1 MKGTLFSADF
11 VKDSTGNLR
20 LLELNTDT
28 AFTNG
33 ALYHVDFAEFINL
46 ISDNNINEVY
56 VIHKEFHKNFVQS
69 LSQSLSDSG
78 VIDSFL
84 EIEEGNDIIYP
95 TAIEDSSTK
104 FILRCAYDESAIFDS
119 TYCKQKEEVLKLFY
133 DNDDTGSIAQFF
145 VSSSNLNID
154 TLQRDTNSSTIPD
167 VGVKNLSSIHES
179 IKFYKIGGTGSVGD
193 NFNQFIESNYQDS
206 LIVNYYD
213 NSSETRHKGIRS
225 FNIIYG
231 SNLDILN
238 LANVEVE
245 AIFDK
250 PINIDYDLNTVSNL
264 IHEKHYYEF
273 TSNFPQ
279 LVQSD
284 GGIFEEEYITDA
296 NNQPALVSNIV
307 IGNSYKSIF
316 VSGSPDTDN
325 VSIFTAWSHEGSEL
339 PVGSYLTS
347 SILIN
352 SVKFPLKRGLI
363 SNITTEESASFR
375 AAGNQHILVYDSSS
389 NELRYKTIYRINE
402 ETDYLLKSDDGITKV
417 ISNDVEILEDT
428 HYSYIL
434 DFEDVDTFM
443 LHNSGL
449 SIKVVAHN
457 ACFPAGTKIQ
467 LVNGD
472 VKNIEDIEEGDSLVS
487 FDTHNKKFTTGRV
500 GQLNKSTQSGLV
512 HIKTEFGEELKS
524 TLGHTIYSQ
533 NGWVT
538 ADKLVVGDSL
548 INSNGD
554 VSKIVDIGIISG
566 EFEVYH
572 ILNVGNDH
580 TYFANG
586 ILVHNRSITTAPPP
600 PQPPPP
606 PPPGYVCFIA
616 GTKVTMENGSEK
628 NIEDVVIGDVV
639 LSYNEDGRCIEPKKV
654 IKLESPIHDDLVE
667 YTLSNGTTIT
677 STFDHPYYVN
687 GLQLASYKPN
697 WTNSRYDLPSNVI
710 EIKVGDLLNLVN
722 NEVVEIVSIKELDR
736 VDTQTYIFSVD
747 DNRNFYANGILVHNK

>member
-11 VKDSTGNLR
+11 VKDSSGNLR

-33 ALYHVDFAEFINL
+33 ALNHVDFTEFVNL
-46 ISDNNINEVY
+46 ISDNNINEVH
-56 VIHKEFHKNFVQS
+56 VIHKEFHKNFVQA
-69 LSQSLSDSG
+69 LSQSLSDNG
-78 VIDSFL
+78 IVDSFL
-84 EIEEGNDIIYP
+84 QIEEGNDIIYP
-95 TAIEDSSTK
+95 TTIEDSSTK

-119 TYCKQKEEVLKLFY
+119 VYCKQKEEVLKLFY
-133 DNDDTGSIAQFF
+133 DNNDTGSIAEFF
-145 VSSSNLNID
+145 VSSSDLTID
-154 TLQRDTNSSTIPD
+154 ALHRESNSPTIPD
-167 VGVKNLSSIHES
+167 VGVKNLLNIHES
-179 IKFYKIGGTGSVGD
+179 IKFYKIGGTGSVED
-193 NFNQFIESNYQDS
+193 NFNQFIESNHQDS

-225 FNIIYG
+225 FNLIYG

-250 PINIDYDLNTVSNL
+250 PLNIDYDLNTVSNL
-264 IHEKHYYEF
+264 IHEKHYYEL
-273 TSNFPQ
+273 TSNYPQ

-284 GGIFEEEYITDA
+284 GGIFEEEYITDI
-296 NNQPALVSNIV
+296 NNEPVLISDIAL
-307 IGNSYKSIF
+307 GNSYKSIF

-325 VSIFTAWSHEGSEL
+325 VSIFTAWSHEGNEL
-339 PVGSYLTS
+339 PIGSYSTS

-352 SVKFPLKRGLI
+352 TVKFPLKRGLI
-363 SNITTEESASFR
+363 SSITTAESASFR
-375 AAGNQHILVYDSSS
+375 AVGNQHILVYDSSS
-389 NELRYKTIYRINE
+389 NELRYKTIFGINE
-402 ETDYLLKSDDGITKV
+402 ETDYLLKENDGITKV

-428 HYSYIL
+428 HYTYIL
-434 DFEDVDTFM
+434 DFEDVDTFV

-472 VKNIEDIEEGDSLVS
+472 VKNIEDIEEGDTLVS

-500 GQLNKSTQSGLV
+500 GKLNKSTQSGLV
-512 HIKTEFGEELKS
+512 YIKTEFGEELKS

-548 INSNGD
+548 INSNGN
-554 VSKIVDIGIISG
+554 VSKIVDIEIISG

-580 TYFANG
+580 TYFAND
-586 ILVHNRSITTAPPP
+586 ILVHNKSIGNPPP
-600 PQPPPP
+600 PPPP
-606 PPPGYVCFIA
+606 PPPGLYCFIA
-616 GTKVTMENGSEK
+616 GTQVSMADGTEK
-628 NIEDVVIGDVV
+628 NIEDVVIGDDV
-639 LSYNEDGRCIEPKKV
+639 LSYNEEKGIVESKKV
-654 IKLESPIHDDLVE
+654 VKLESPIHDDLVQ

-697 WTNSRYDLPSNVI
+697 WTNSRYDLPVEVLS
-710 EIKVGDLLNLVN
+710 IKVGDEVNLVN
-722 NEVVEIVSIKELDR
+722 KHTSKIESIVELEKF
-736 VDTQTYIFSVD
+736 DTKTYIFSVD
-747 DNRNFYANGILVHNK
+747 GNRNFYANGILVHNK